1 MLLKEFA
8 SLLKLSNLHGDPDTV
23 ITGIKTDSRKVKSG
37 DLFIC
42 IVGHRVDGHEFA
54 EQAVQNGAAAL
65 VVQQDGEWNIP
76 IILVKDSRYAMAVFA
91 SAFYQYPSHKLKL
104 IGVTGT
110 NGKTTTTYLIEKIL
124 RDQSHRTGLMGTI
137 QMKIDDQSYCVENTT
152 LEALELQRSLD
163 LMQKNNID
171 YCIMEVSSH
180 ALEMGRVIGCH
191 YRTAI
196 FTNLTQDHLDYHGT
210 MEKYKQSKG
219 LLFSR
224 FGNTFSDNFEFK
236 KYAVLNGDDP
246 ASNYFKKITT
256 AEVFTYGI
264 DQEDVDVRAT
274 DIRITSKGTNFKVI
288 SYAGT
293 LDFHLQL
300 IGKFNI
306 YNALAAITASV
317 IEGIALEEIKES
329 LEQIKGIDG
338 RFESVY
344 ENQDYLVIVDYS
356 HTPDSLEN
364 ALKTISEFAEG
375 NIICVFGCGGDRD
388 RTKRPLMGQI
398 AAKYCDYVYVTSD
411 NPRTENPI
419 HILLDIE
426 KGIINSGMTRSQY
439 ELIEDR
445 HQAINQAI
453 SNANAKDVLLIA
465 GKGHETYQEVQGIKK
480 DFDDRLVAK
489 NVIRSII
496 NDDPSI

>member
-1 MLLKEFA
+1 MLLKEFSA
-8 SLLKLSNLHGDPDTV
+8 LLTLSATQGDLDTV
-23 ITGIKTDSRKVKSG
+23 IMGLESDSRKVKSG

-42 IVGHRVDGHEFA
+42 VVGHQVDGHEFA
-54 EQAVQNGAAAL
+54 DQAVRNGAVAL
-65 VVQQDGEWNIP
+65 VVERDVELKVPTIR
-76 IILVKDSRYAMAVFA
+76 VKDSRYALAAFA
-91 SAFYQYPSHKLKL
+91 SAFYKYPSHDLKL

-124 RDQSHRTGLMGTI
+124 RDQSYRTGLMGTI
-137 QMKIDDQSYCVENTT
+137 QMKINDQCYSVENTT
-152 LEALELQRSLD
+152 LEALELQKSLD
-163 LMQKNNID
+163 KMLKGNID

-224 FGNTFSDNFEFK
+224 FGNTFSHNPQLQ

-246 ASNYFKKITT
+246 ASIYFRKITT

-264 DQEDVDVRAT
+264 DQEEVDVRAT
-274 DIRITSKGTNFKVI
+274 DIRITSKGTHFKLI
-288 SYAGT
+288 SFAGA

-306 YNALAAITASV
+306 YNALAAISASI
-317 IEGIALEEIKES
+317 IEGISLKDIQES
-329 LEQIKGIDG
+329 LKQVTGIDG

-375 NIICVFGCGGDRD
+375 KIICVFGCGGDRD
-388 RTKRPLMGQI
+388 RTKRPLMGRI
-398 AAKYCDYVYVTSD
+398 SAKYSDYVYVTSD
-411 NPRTENPI
+411 NPRTENPNL
-419 HILLDIE
+419 ILLDIE
-426 KGIINSGMTRSQY
+426 KGIIDAGMTGNQY
-439 ELIEDR
+439 ELLVDR
-445 HQAINQAI
+445 QEAINKAI
-453 SNANAKDVLLIA
+453 TNARTKDVVLIA
-465 GKGHETYQEVQGIKK
+465 GKGHETYQEVQGMKK

-489 NVIRSII
+489 KVIRSII
-496 NDDPSI
+496 NDDPNI